1 MAKKQLVRNKWFS
14 FTVSVSKNE
23 PRIKTFEK
31 LFRIKESRN
40 SFLLK
45 LDSNQRIEK
54 QSFRFTDSNSGMF
67 IPEINKIIKSVNQ
80 ETTFLTSWFEK
91 VNRATSFFDNWF
103 ESMNQETKFL
113 YRWFEIV
120 NLETV
125 LSILWIKK
133 HFFHQLFRIMNQEPV
148 DSLILCQSLV
158 QLL

>member
-1 MAKKQLVRNKWFS
+1 MTWTS
-14 FTVSVSKNE
+14 FIDDLDTLS
-23 PRIKTFEK
+23 RALK
-31 LFRIKESRN
+31 LQISC
-40 SFLLK
+40 SFLNVK
-45 LDSNQRIEK
+45 IDSNQRTKK

-80 ETTFLTSWFEK
+80 ETTFLTSWFET

-133 HFFHQLFRIMNQEPV
+133 HFFHQLFRIMNQKSV
-148 DSLILCQSLV
+148 DSLFLCQSLFSTDFV
-158 QLL
+158 DQKKWGALF